1 MSRRTYKYIRR
12 LVERIT
18 RSSQSLNDSFDYY
31 KRQVTLQS
39 GTRDFMAVTVTETD
53 DRLFGSQLCFDYD
66 FDLRILNIE
75 ATQCRKMTNR
85 LVEAFKDIYSGVKV
99 SYAPDY
105 LDEFTIQ
112 PKLPI

>member
-1 MSRRTYKYIRR
+1 MRPRTYKYIRR

-39 GTRDFMAVTVTETD
+39 GMRDLMVVIVTETD
-53 DRLFGSQLCFDYD
+53 DRLFGSQLCFDLD
-66 FDLRILNIE
+66 FDLSELNIE

-85 LVEAFKDIYSGVKV
+85 LIEAFRELYSGVKV
-99 SYAPDY
+99 TYAPDY
-105 LDEFTIQ
+105 LDEITIQ